1 MRCPSMA
8 CRFAAGATS
17 PSKLWEMLGAARTG
31 WGIVPDSRF
40 NAAAFHHPHGEKT
53 STANVTSGH
62 FLEQDIAHFDHNFF
76 GLSAE
81 VAKSMDP
88 QQRMTLEVVYEALE
102 NAGITLAQIAGSN
115 TSVFAG
121 IMQRD
126 YSDGLLR
133 DPDRLPQMYMTTN
146 AAAMASNRVSH
157 FYDLRGPSMTI
168 DTACSTT
175 LTAVHLAC
183 KSLQSGESVTSIV
196 TGANLMLNPDF
207 FVTMSSLGFL
217 SPDGKSYAFDKRAN
231 GYGRGEGIASIVL
244 KRLGDAIEANDHI
257 HAVIC
262 TTGLNQDGKTATIT
276 RPSCD
281 AQQALIAK
289 CYKQAGLD
297 MKDTGYVEAHGTG
310 TKTGDPIE
318 LEAIAR
324 TIGVARAS
332 NSLPLWLGSV
342 KTNVGHCE
350 AASGLASII
359 KTALCLK
366 RGVIP
371 PNADF
376 GEMSEACRQVAG
388 HITIPRKCTTWP
400 EQDRIRRASVNNF
413 GFGGANA
420 HVIMEQAPEY
430 AGQKGETHSRSGTR
444 PRLFALSSHNEEA
457 LSRTASQLRL
467 YLTQLQGK
475 DNQCSEAILDDL
487 AYTLH
492 RRRSRFSCI
501 DAVSASS
508 ITELDQHLER
518 IERSCICP
526 RRNGALRIGFVFNGQ
541 GAQWQGMGKELIA
554 TYPAFRASIQAM
566 DGYMREMGAQWSYLN
581 DVAYSLPL
589 STAIQVALTDLL
601 RSWNV
606 FPAVVT
612 GHSSG
617 EVAAAYAAHAI
628 DARSAIAMMF
638 IRGSLAAEDDAGQR
652 RGAMLAVGLSQ
663 SDVLPYVAAVNGKE
677 CGRVWVACVNSPK
690 SVTASGDIGGIAFLE
705 QLLNADGAFCR
716 RLKVTAAFHTEYM
729 APISSRFMER
739 VRPWLAAAAACT
751 NGMEPAVG
759 REPVAF
765 CSSVTGTYLTDLR
778 ELATPEYWNTNM
790 LSQVQFDRALSK
802 MCIVNGRRLNIDMIV
817 EVGPHSALKGPIMD
831 ILKEANVPGDL
842 GDIGYGSCL
851 VRKRDAVLSIHGL
864 VGELVRRGHGTI
876 NLDLV
881 NFPTSLRQPGFLLD
895 LPSYPWSHEVSFW
908 IEEQRNKSYRH
919 RTAAS
924 CDLLGVRESI
934 AEPMAMSWS
943 NFLKISD
950 VPWLR
955 HHVVGGKI
963 VFPAAGYLCMAIDA
977 IGQMQTQQDGE
988 TNGLEYHL
996 RNIAFPHALV
1006 LPEDEGAGCQ
1016 LHFHLQACPD
1026 WDLQSHGW
1034 FQFHIYSREP
1044 KSSGR
1049 DVWRLHCSGQ
1059 TKMQVSDG
1067 IVRSG
1072 EQIAAG
1078 IASTAASHSSL
1089 ALSDT
1094 KAMDPQDLWA
1104 TLRRVGIEYGAA
1116 FRNFRRIIYGDSN
1129 SSTVACVEL
1138 HVADTASTMPRGH
1151 ESAYAMHPTTIDA
1164 VLQAAYPS
1172 YYNSPLATQEQ
1183 AYLPPKRNGFSVD
1196 MTVHNANP
1204 NDKGY
1209 DQLPVLEVT
1218 GLEFHGAPVADS
1230 RPLGLESRAEDH
1242 DRFARTFWTPDV
1254 RFGVPE
1260 HMLRELRHRQDSY
1273 EESLAND
1280 LHSAALHYMSNALE
1294 TIPSAVLGEIPGH
1307 FVKYHQWMKAQIEK
1321 ESATPLSPD
1330 DLADFYQRVGSSGVN
1345 GELMTR
1351 VGPKISAIIQGHE
1364 SALDLMMQDRLLYRY
1379 YENAPQWRR
1388 SETQLASLLHMLT
1401 KVNPKCSILEIGAGT
1416 GGATKAIMQASPS
1429 RNKWTSIEKDDGHDA
1444 LDFSTYHFTD
1454 ISPAFFDS
1462 ARQQFS
1468 PWAERMLFKQLD
1480 ISSDPLEQGFE
1491 PNTYDVVVAC
1501 QVLHATSNIRQAM
1514 LNVHRLLKP
1523 DGKLLLMET
1532 TRDSI
1537 DIFLAFGLLPGW
1549 WLSTEPERAS
1559 SPSLSLESWDLVL
1572 RETGFSGVDCHLR
1585 DHEDEER
1592 SHFSVLMST
1601 ARRPNSKLGI
1611 ELNGTCRSPLHV
1623 VARDF
1628 TCFPLGWLQKLDD
1641 TLTTTLGVQPMFC
1654 SLDRC
1659 SSLTGMGCSVIYI
1672 EEPGSNAL
1680 SRPTDADYNALK
1692 SLLTS
1697 CQSVFWITRGAVM
1710 DVVDPW
1716 SSLIHGLLRSLR
1728 CEYPSSNYVTLDLDP
1743 RRPFWTFDSAKAIA
1757 QVYAST
1763 MQDPDS
1769 SARDFEFCERH
1780 GVIHV
1785 PRLRRVSSLPSEDD
1799 STRLELRAFT
1809 DAEKP
1814 IQLEIRVP
1822 GLLDTLEFL
1831 PAESR
1836 EHTLLPPDMVEIAPR
1851 AFGLNFRHIML
1862 AMGELPCDQLP
1873 ALECSGVITRLG
1885 AHAAVNGLRVGDRV
1899 CAFSTDSWRTSLWTP
1914 WTSVAKI
1921 PDQMSWVQAAS
1932 IPVAFST
1939 AYVSLVRAARVQR
1952 GETVLVHAAAGG
1964 LGQAAVSLCQ
1974 HLGAEV
1980 YATVGSERKRK
1991 ALIDRFGIRPE
2002 RIFSSRS
2009 QGFVDGLM
2017 QATKG
2022 RGVDVVINSLSGP
2035 LLQSGLN
2042 CLARFG
2048 RFVELGRRDIENHHR
2063 IDFAA
2068 FGRSISVLA
2077 VDLLV
2082 LVEHQSREMHK
2093 VLETCV
2099 RLVGH
2104 GTLPG
2109 IEPIVGVPLAGV
2121 EQGFR
2126 QLQTG
2131 QHIGKV
2137 VVNTED
2143 GNGTVAVRHASPR
2156 VELLPDASYLVVGGG
2171 GGIGKKTCEWLAKRG
2186 ARSLIVLSRNT
2197 PEGTG
2202 SWDSIPKECHIRDVA
2217 CDVSDRSKLEAALA
2231 TCDDMPPIRGVIHAG
2246 MVLHNSAFENMT
2258 RAQYMAAIY
2267 PKVMGSWNLHQ
2278 VFPAV
2283 DFFVMCSSVLGI
2295 TGAPGQV
2302 NYTAGCS
2309 FQDALARLRTSRG
2322 MSAVSLNL
2330 GMVESV
2336 GYVAE
2341 NNLFD
2346 LLKERGLEPIPIETV
2361 LRLMELAISQQPKPF
2376 DHIVCGINADPGTHW
2391 ARDFLLCDER
2401 FSTLQDQAMSSSSAP
2416 ESGFLQ
2422 QPANFGRKTDRLS
2435 SRLRSSVAVD
2445 DASKLIVDELNLKL
2459 QTMFGATHIDTSKD
2473 FSECGVDSLVAIEL
2487 RNWLRTQT
2495 GLDISVT
2502 GMMQACS
2509 IDDFAHEVA
2518 ERMSCSSSD
2527 D

>member
-1 MRCPSMA
+1 MEEDKIAIVGMA

-566 DGYMREMGAQWSYLN
+566 DGYMREMGAQWSLEEELMREATSSYLN

-1183 AYLPPKRNGFSVD
+1183 AYLPYSIADICLRRNTQADVEHALWAEASRISPKRNGFSVD

-1623 VARDF
+1623 
-1628 TCFPLGWLQKLDD
+1628 
-1641 TLTTTLGVQPMFC
+1641 
-1654 SLDRC
+1654 
-1659 SSLTGMGCSVIYI
+1659 
-1672 EEPGSNAL
+1672 
-1680 SRPTDADYNALK
+1680 
-1692 SLLTS
+1692 
-1697 CQSVFWITRGAVM
+1697 SVFWITRGAVM